1 MLSVSVHPFAAVTVT
16 VYVPGEVT
24 DAVDA
29 FPNPL
34 SQLNDVP
41 PEAVTPIDAVVQV
54 NSVVEEL
61 IEAVGA
67 VMFWV
72 IVMLSVSVQPLAAV
86 TVTV

>member
-1 MLSVSVHPFAAVTVT
+1 M
-16 VYVPGEVT
+16 PGEVT

-29 FPNPL
+29 LPKPL

-61 IEAVGA
+61 IDAVGA
-67 VMFWV
+67 VMF
-72 IVMLSVSVQPLAAV
+72 
-86 TVTV
+86 